1 MLLVVTPSSPKV
13 VLHLRTRS
21 YAQPPV
27 AASLLAAS
35 ASPAAATPHAAQLVA
50 PPSDLSLGL
59 GPGLGLGAGV
69 GASAGPC
76 MSDEDEEDGEGGE
89 GGGYPRECPSAAVY
103 APTHEPGDE
112 EAAGIRKRQRLEQRS
127 EPSQAAH
134 VCACCACAC
143 IHALCTCTAEGR
155 CSGAWQT
162 LRLWQQRSGP
172 HQIAYCTLRA
182 AVSTAVYLSSGG
194 CDCVCV
200 RRRPIAR
207 RRSSSRARRRR
218 PGCRWREIAPPPYGD
233 RRMRGGRR
241 RRVRGRISSGT
252 RSRSRSGP
260 RRRAGCWPTWSR
272 NTPTPRATRC
282 GSASRLCSTAARR
295 RSAAVGVPVA
305 AAMPI

>member
-76 MSDEDEEDGEGGE
+76 MSEEDEEDEEGGEGGE
-89 GGGYPRECPSAAVY
+89 GGEYPREGPSAAVY
-103 APTHEPGDE
+103 APTHQPSDD
-112 EAAGIRKRQRLEQRS
+112 EAAGIRKRQRPEQRS

-143 IHALCTCTAEGR
+143 IHALCTCTCTAEGR

-162 LRLWQQRSGP
+162 FELK
-172 HQIAYCTLRA
+172 
-182 AVSTAVYLSSGG
+182 
-194 CDCVCV
+194 
-200 RRRPIAR
+200 
-207 RRSSSRARRRR
+207 
-218 PGCRWREIAPPPYGD
+218 
-233 RRMRGGRR
+233 
-241 RRVRGRISSGT
+241 
-252 RSRSRSGP
+252 
-260 RRRAGCWPTWSR
+260 
-272 NTPTPRATRC
+272 
-282 GSASRLCSTAARR
+282 
-295 RSAAVGVPVA
+295 A
-305 AAMPI
+305 AAHRPAPE